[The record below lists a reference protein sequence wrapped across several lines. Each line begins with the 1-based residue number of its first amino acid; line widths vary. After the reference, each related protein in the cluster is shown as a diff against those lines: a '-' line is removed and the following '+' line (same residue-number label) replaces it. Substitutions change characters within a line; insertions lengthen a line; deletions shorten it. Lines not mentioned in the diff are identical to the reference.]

1 MKNQF
6 LLLLGACLLL
16 ACKHPANEKWGF
28 WFENKSDRPVLMY
41 ASFVDDGKDL
51 RPSTQWL
58 DEDTYIISCRL
69 VEIQSN
75 TSRGYNLSA
84 QDVRSYNSD
93 SIAIFVL
100 DPDTVA
106 KYSWDQI
113 GRERNYLKKIP
124 LLVGDLHW
132 GVVYP

>member
-1 MKNQF
+1 MKNRF

-16 ACKHPANEKWGF
+16 ACEHPANEQWHF
-28 WFENKSDRPVLMY
+28 WFKNESDRPVLMY

-51 RPSTQWL
+51 RPSTQSKG
-58 DEDTYIISCRL
+58 EDTYIVSWCL
-69 VEIQSN
+69 VKVGPQSQ
-75 TSRGYNLSA
+75 TSYDISA